1 MKTKLLHILLFS
13 FSTTLFSQNIVHTLP
28 FKLAKNRIFIKGKI
42 NNNPCYFMY
51 DTGSSGFN
59 IDYLFA
65 KKNNIDLIKK
75 DVLVSLGDTFN
86 RYLKKEDNIRSVLV
100 NEYDFNAFHKATIN
114 LDFFRQFNVKVD
126 YHKKRI
132 TLSNNEEQNLEQ
144 SNSIP
149 LSKNKDNLYLYGFYE
164 IYSTVTIGDTVIS
177 GHFMVDT
184 GNGRY
189 VTLLNY
195 PNNNLLE
202 LKKSIRDNFSYVDVT
217 MPTAHTSG
225 LNNTLI
231 TNKTK
236 VLVGNKTYNGV
247 LVDIANTTLNNFPNN
262 KFIGFIGGGMLKHF
276 TIYSNQNKLILEQSR
291 DKVKVASELIT
302 DGFKIIKRG
311 KKAFVSTTF
320 TNKTDTAKVSLND
333 QILEINNTPVKDL
346 SKTEIEQLKTK
357 LGNVITYKLKREK
370 NIFFIKT
377 EVKNFLE

>member
-1 MKTKLLHILLFS
+1 
-13 FSTTLFSQNIVHTLP
+13 
-28 FKLAKNRIFIKGKI
+28 
-42 NNNPCYFMY
+42 MY

-59 IDYLFA
+59 IDNLFA

-75 DVLVSLGDTFN
+75 DVSVSLGDTFN
-86 RYLKKEDNIRSVLV
+86 CYLKKEDNIRSVLV

-126 YHKKRI
+126 YHKKQI
-132 TLSNNEEQNLEQ
+132 TLSNNEEQILKQ
-144 SNSIP
+144 SNNIL

-164 IYSTVTIGDTVIS
+164 IYGTVTIGDTVIP
-177 GHFMVDT
+177 GYFMVDT

-195 PNNNLLE
+195 PNNNLNE
-202 LKKSIRDNFSYVDVT
+202 LKKSIINNFSYVNVA
-217 MPTAHTSG
+217 MQTAHSSG

-236 VLVGNKTYNGV
+236 VLIGNKTYNGV

-276 TIYSNQNKLILEQSR
+276 TIYRNQNKLILEQSR
-291 DKVKVASELIT
+291 DKVKVAPELIT

-320 TNKTDTAKVSLND
+320 TNKTTTAKVSLND

-346 SKTEIEQLKTK
+346 SNTEIEQLKTK
-357 LGNVITYKLKREK
+357 LGNVITYKLKKKK

-377 EVKNFLE
+377 KVKNFLE

>member
-1 MKTKLLHILLFS
+1 
-13 FSTTLFSQNIVHTLP
+13 
-28 FKLAKNRIFIKGKI
+28 
-42 NNNPCYFMY
+42 MY

-59 IDYLFA
+59 IDHQFA
-65 KKNNIDLIKK
+65 RKNHIDLTKK
-75 DVLVSLGDTFN
+75 DITISLGDTFN
-86 RYLKKEDNIRSVLV
+86 RYLTKEDNIRSVLV
-100 NEYDFNAFHKATIN
+100 NEYDSNAFHKATIN
-114 LDFFRQFNVKVD
+114 LDFFKQFNVKVD

-132 TLSNNEEQNLEQ
+132 TLSTNEEQNLDQ
-144 SNSIP
+144 SNSIL

-164 IYSTVTIGDTVIS
+164 IYGTVTIADTVIS
-177 GHFMVDT
+177 GHFMLDT

-195 PNNNLLE
+195 PNNNLNE
-202 LKKSIRDNFSYVDVT
+202 LKKSIVNNFSYVNVA
-217 MPTAHTSG
+217 MLTAHSNG

-236 VLVGNKTYNGV
+236 VLIGTKTYNGV

-276 TIYSNQNKLILEQSR
+276 SIYSNQNRLILEQSR
-291 DKVKVASELIT
+291 DNVKVASELIT

-320 TNKTDTAKVSLND
+320 TNKTNTSEVSLND
-333 QILEINNTPVKDL
+333 QVLEINNTPVKDL
-346 SKTEIEQLKTK
+346 NNTEIEQLKTK
-357 LGNVITYKLKREK
+357 LGNVISYKLKRKK

-377 EVKNFLE
+377 KVKNYLE